1 MVMVMDCSPDRP
13 FFESCVKITHGA
25 CACSYCED
33 RALEKALY
41 LLGFYVG
48 IAAANS
54 FLKSRRISVMARK
67 LYIFTPTGRMK
78 IEGPNA
84 TSFKWL
90 GGYTAS
96 YAFLG
101 DHHAK
106 MLGVGARVV
115 TRRMPAWHNG
125 AVAGGKAARGGA
137 SRHDPSFRGWG

>member
-1 MVMVMDCSPDRP
+1 
-13 FFESCVKITHGA
+13 
-25 CACSYCED
+25 
-33 RALEKALY
+33 
-41 LLGFYVG
+41 
-48 IAAANS
+48 
-54 FLKSRRISVMARK
+54 
-67 LYIFTPTGRMK
+67 MK